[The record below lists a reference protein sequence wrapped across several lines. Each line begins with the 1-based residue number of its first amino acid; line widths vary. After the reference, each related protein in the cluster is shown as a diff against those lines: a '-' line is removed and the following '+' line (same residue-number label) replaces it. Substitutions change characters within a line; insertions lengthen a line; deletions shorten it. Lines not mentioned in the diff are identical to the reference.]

1 MTKKNKPEKNH
12 GGKRTGSGR
21 PPTGHVHFQIKLRP
35 ETAALLRE
43 KLPEG
48 LRSAYVDAAILKA
61 LKNDAG
67 LLEALKNSINQ

>member
-1 MTKKNKPEKNH
+1 MERTNNR
-12 GGKRTGSGR
+12 GGKRKGAGR
-21 PPTGHVHFQIKLRP
+21 PKTGHVYFQVKLRP

-43 KLPEG
+43 KLPDG

-67 LLEALKNSINQ
+67 LLEALKGSIAHD